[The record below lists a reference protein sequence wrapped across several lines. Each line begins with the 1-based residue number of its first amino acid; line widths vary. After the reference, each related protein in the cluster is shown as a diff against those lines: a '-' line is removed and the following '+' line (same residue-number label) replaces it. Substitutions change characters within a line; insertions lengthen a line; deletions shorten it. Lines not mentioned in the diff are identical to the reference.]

1 VVRLNRPG
9 VFEVPDAR
17 GLAGKGRL
25 RLTSNETLEH
35 GLVHLRYAVEPT
47 SPRGQRSAQLHFCA
61 KNKTH
66 QSAGSPALK

>member
-1 VVRLNRPG
+1 MVRLNRPG

-47 SPRGQRSAQLHFCA
+47 
-61 KNKTH
+61 
-66 QSAGSPALK
+66 